1 MAGPEQ
7 VTEPPW
13 ARVKSGYYRASPL
26 GVLRILWSIKS
37 PVQYRVR
44 VCYFPSYVSSPRFPP
59 QECHQLPS
67 CELSFL
73 PLTLQSRSP
82 APILMVVF
90 HGEGYFRWAWVEMDW
105 YTDTWLDSTASLPP
119 LMIPGFVIACS

>member
-1 MAGPEQ
+1 MRVEGRREKKFELGRAWIDECPGGNLSRSCGVGPD
-7 VTEPPW
+7 
-13 ARVKSGYYRASPL
+13 
-26 GVLRILWSIKS
+26 
-37 PVQYRVR
+37 
-44 VCYFPSYVSSPRFPP
+44 
-59 QECHQLPS
+59 
-67 CELSFL
+67 

-105 YTDTWLDSTASLPP
+105 YTDTWLGSTASLPP